1 MNKATQR
8 LSGNSLIYWIELNIW
23 NKADIANVPF
33 FSIFFNFKDFF
44 FLCFQYWNKNI
55 EIFLKLINWQRS

>member
-33 FSIFFNFKDFF
+33 FSIFFNFKDIFF
-44 FLCFQYWNKNI
+44 SMLPV
-55 EIFLKLINWQRS
+55 LK